1 MGSVRQLT
9 SKVKSPQ
16 SLRATLRKL
25 KNARGGKKRKIVFTN
40 GVFDLLHKGHV
51 TYLERARKL
60 GDTLVVALNTDA
72 SVQRLKGPERPLNP
86 LADRLEVMAAL
97 ESVDFV
103 TWFDTDT
110 PLELIR
116 LLHPDVL
123 VKGGDWKPD
132 QIVGASDVLG
142 WGGRVKS
149 LPYVEGRSTTK
160 MIENARLKRGQ
171 MSGESS

>member
-1 MGSVRQLT
+1 MSSVRKLT

-16 SLRATLRKL
+16 ALRATLKRL
-25 KNARGGKKRKIVFTN
+25 KKARGGKNLKFVFTN

-51 TYLERARKL
+51 TYLERARGL
-60 GDTLVVALNTDA
+60 GDALIVALTTDA
-72 SVQRLKGPERPLNP
+72 SVHRLKGPERPLNS

-97 ESVDFV
+97 EAVDFV

-116 LLHPDVL
+116 LAHPDIL
-123 VKGGDWKPD
+123 VKGGDWKPN
-132 QIVGASDVLG
+132 QIVGAPDVLA

-160 MIENARLKRGQ
+160 IIEKARLKRGQ
-171 MSGESS
+171 KIPD